1 MAEQRTDGD
10 VQSPERSDLQ
20 EQIDCLREQVT
31 INRADIDDLQADG
44 LLERTLL
51 EALQQHSAS
60 QTELNEQLRRAL
72 LTSRTI
78 GVAIGIVMA
87 KQSVTQE
94 AAFDML
100 RKLSN
105 DTNRKLRDVA
115 EHVVA
120 TGTTVTAVRMP
131 RSHNHGD

>member
-60 QTELNEQLRRAL
+60 QTALNEQLRRAL

-78 GVAIGIVMA
+78 GVASGIVMA